1 MEFEDE
7 VKEMIDCHQEG
18 DYLDFKEYD
27 YQRDHK
33 EELVKDILALANS
46 HSIRNKYIIIGAVEE
61 NNICTDL
68 REIDIKQIRDEAEF
82 QQIVNTYIYENLIVN
97 YKVLNID
104 GKNILVIQIPVIN
117 NSNRPFMVK
126 KQIGKLKENEIYIR
140 KGSTTY
146 IANKKDLEYMF
157 KENKNSKLVVQSY
170 SEGKLSDKI
179 QLSEVNSI
187 IEKYKEKKFK
197 NLKQLVNEINQL
209 KGAEFSFG
217 METSFLISK
226 EVVRLDEEKENFI
239 KEELKDLNLE
249 YEDSI
254 FEFKNI
260 RWQTTFNGGGLSP
273 ISKTLCGDKD
283 EVDRYWKLEEL
294 DSYIFEYLAIDYYC
308 KGLPKIYNTNLVL
321 SNIGNYFDEDIELKL
336 IIDKDVFIENDILI
350 VNDDI
355 IKYLGNMYNDLREDL
370 IECPRV
376 SSIDEY
382 YYPSIATPHTT
393 THIPYI
399 GAMYSY
405 KKTYLDEL
413 KNKAE
418 DFKDDIEDIFEDSIY
433 EENNKIIIKT
443 DFKKL
448 MHNKSMFLESKLL
461 FKNDKIKID
470 YEIRSKNSLKTIIG
484 TIESSKI

>member
-27 YQRDHK
+27 YQKDHK

-61 NNICTDL
+61 NNACIDL
-68 REIDIKQIRDEAEF
+68 REIDTKQIRDEAEF
-82 QQIVNTYIYENLIVN
+82 QQIINTYIYENLIVN
-97 YKVLNID
+97 YRILNID

-140 KGSTTY
+140 KGSTTS

-170 SEGKLSDKI
+170 SDGNLFDKI

-187 IEKYKEKKFK
+187 IEKYKENKFEK
-197 NLKQLVNEINQL
+197 LKQLVNDINQL
-209 KGAEFSFG
+209 KGKEFSFG
-217 METSFLISK
+217 VGVSFLISD
-226 EVVRLDEEKENFI
+226 EVVKIDDEKESFI

-249 YEDSI
+249 YEDTI

-273 ISKTLCGDKD
+273 ISKTLYGDKN
-283 EVDRYWKLEEL
+283 EIDRYWKLKEL
-294 DSYIFEYLAIDYYC
+294 DSYILEYLAINYYC

-321 SNIGNYFDEDIELKL
+321 SNIGNYLDEDIELKL
-336 IIDKDVFIENDILI
+336 IIDKDVFIGKDILI
-350 VNDDI
+350 VKDDV
-355 IKYLGNMYNDLREDL
+355 IKYLGNMYNDLKEDL

-382 YYPSIATPHTT
+382 YYPAIATANVTPPH
-393 THIPYI
+393 IPPYI
-399 GAMYSY
+399 GAMYSS
-405 KKTYLDEL
+405 KQTYLDEL
-413 KNKAE
+413 KEKAD
-418 DFKDDIEDIFEDSIY
+418 DFKYDIENIFEDSIY
-433 EENNKIIIKT
+433 EENDKIIIKT
-443 DFKKL
+443 DFKKI
-448 MHNKSMFLESKLL
+448 MQNKSMFLESKLL
-461 FKNDKIKID
+461 FKSNKIKID
-470 YEIRSKNSLKTIIG
+470 YEIRSKNSSKIIKG
-484 TIESSKI
+484 IIES